1 MLFSYSFI
9 CHGLNVLVLLASFQV
24 HKVYLP
30 LHLFYCWGFPR
41 RLLFDILKIS
51 SISVWTFFSISIS
64 LFNSIFIS
72 WTDFLISLS
81 SSLCFLGIHLVH
93 LCPVSFFLHIFAIIF
108 NSLAGISSVS
118 LSLEA
123 IAVGWVI
130 SGGIMLPWVFFF
142 LCVCFCTEACVFD
155 VMLLFRVFQCHLILL
170 VQINCNDE
178 EEIDCSRMEMSF
190 SSTHLVLRA
199 SGSIPNTSPKVEY
212 CLQKQSLSY
221 TMKIN

>member
-1 MLFSYSFI
+1 MLLSYSFI

-72 WTDFLISLS
+72 WTDFLISFS
-81 SSLCFLGIHLVH
+81 SSLCSLGIHLVH
-93 LCPVSFFLHIFAIIF
+93 LCPVSFFCTYLQLFLILYLGFHQFHYHWRQLLWDESF
-108 NSLAGISSVS
+108 
-118 LSLEA
+118 LEELCCLEF
-123 IAVGWVI
+123 
-130 SGGIMLPWVFFF
+130 SFF
-142 LCVCFCTEACVFD
+142 CVCFCTEACVFD
-155 VMLLFRVFQCHLILL
+155 VRLLFRVFQCHLILL
-170 VQINCNDE
+170 VKINCNDE

-221 TMKIN
+221 IMKIN